1 LSVFNPPDIHRE
13 VANNPLYS
21 IIVDF
26 SIIMSREEV
35 FSGSIEKIEVMDSG
49 ENLDLDEEEL
59 KKLYRKMVLAR
70 KFDEKAFSLQRRG
83 EISTYAPHKGQ
94 EAAQIG
100 SVFAVEEDDWIV
112 PSFRETAAFIMRGA
126 PLDKIFQRWM
136 GDANGQ
142 KDLSELNT
150 LPVAIPVGTQN
161 LHTAGLGMAME
172 FEDDENIVLGFTG
185 DGSTSEGDFH
195 EALNFSGVYSG
206 HSIFFVQNNQFAIS
220 MPREGQTKSET
231 IAQKAMAYG
240 IDGIQVDGNDIL
252 AVIKAVNEA
261 REKAE
266 NGEPVLIEAVTYRLE
281 DHTTSDDSTRY
292 RNEEEVE
299 EWKKKDP
306 IKRFR
311 EYLEENGIWSDE
323 LENYGEKAEE
333 KVNEA
338 AQKAIDA
345 DEPEFD
351 ELFDYVYGEMPEMM
365 KKEKKRLKENLEV
378 DQ

>member
-1 LSVFNPPDIHRE
+1 
-13 VANNPLYS
+13 
-21 IIVDF
+21 
-26 SIIMSREEV
+26 MSREKV
-35 FSGSIEKIEVMDSG
+35 FSGNIEKIEVMNSD
-49 ENLDLDEEEL
+49 ENLDLDDEEL
-59 KKLYRKMVLAR
+59 KEIYRKMVLAR

-100 SVFAVEEDDWIV
+100 AIFALEEDDWVV

-161 LHTAGLGMAME
+161 LHTAGIGMAME
-172 FEDDENIVLGFTG
+172 FEEDDNVVLGFTG

-206 HSIFFVQNNQFAIS
+206 HSIFFVQNNKYAIS
-220 MPREGQTKSET
+220 MPREKQTKSET
-231 IAQKAMAYG
+231 IAQKAIAYG
-240 IDGIQVDGNDIL
+240 INGLQIDGNDVL
-252 AVIKAVNEA
+252 AVIKAVREA
-261 REKAE
+261 KEKAE
-266 NGEPVLIEAVTYRLE
+266 NGEPVLLEALTYRLE

-292 RNEEEVE
+292 RDEEEVE
-299 EWKKKDP
+299 EWEEKDP
-306 IKRFR
+306 LKRFR
-311 EYLEENGIWSDE
+311 EYLKQNDIWTEE
-323 LENYGEKAEE
+323 LEEYGEEAEE

-351 ELFDYVYGEMPEMM
+351 ELFDYVYGEMPELL
-365 KKEKKRLKENLEV
+365 KKEKDELKQNLEIGGGE
-378 DQ
+378 

>member
-1 LSVFNPPDIHRE
+1 
-13 VANNPLYS
+13 
-21 IIVDF
+21 
-26 SIIMSREEV
+26 MSREEV

>member
-1 LSVFNPPDIHRE
+1 
-13 VANNPLYS
+13 
-21 IIVDF
+21 
-26 SIIMSREEV
+26 MGREEV
-35 FSGSIEKIEVMDSG
+35 FSESIEKIEVMDSD
-49 ENLDLDEEEL
+49 EDLELDEEEL

-100 SVFAVEEDDWIV
+100 SIFALGEDDWIV

-172 FEDDENIVLGFTG
+172 FEGDDNIVLGFTG

-195 EALNFSGVYSG
+195 EALNFSGVYSA
-206 HSIFFVQNNQFAIS
+206 HSVFFVQNNQFAIS

-231 IAQKAMAYG
+231 LAQKAIAYG

-252 AVIKAVNEA
+252 AVIKAVREA
-261 REKAE
+261 KEKAE
-266 NGEPVLIEAVTYRLE
+266 NGEPVLIEALTYRLE

-292 RNEEEVE
+292 RDDEEVE
-299 EWKKKDP
+299 EWKEKDP
-306 IKRFR
+306 LKRFR
-311 EYLEENGIWSDE
+311 EYLKENDIWSEE
-323 LENYGEKAEE
+323 LENYGEDAEE

-338 AQKAIDA
+338 AQEAIEA

-351 ELFDYVYGEMPEMM
+351 ELFDYVYGEMPELLKEE
-365 KKEKKRLKENLEV
+365 KKELKQDLEV
-378 DQ
+378 GE